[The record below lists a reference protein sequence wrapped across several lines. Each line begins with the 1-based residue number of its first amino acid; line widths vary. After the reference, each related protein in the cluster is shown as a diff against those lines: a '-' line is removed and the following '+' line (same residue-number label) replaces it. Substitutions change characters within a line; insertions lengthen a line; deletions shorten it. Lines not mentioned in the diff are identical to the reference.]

1 MPFIPVCDLLR
12 KKAGIELGRQVVALS
27 ICVFL
32 ICFHTECLLF
42 AQGNSEASLNL
53 EQWQKRLSPTA
64 DELTSTLDELQ
75 QHSEVI
81 KQVIPE
87 LSAILDRGS
96 ETEQKLAA
104 RCLRGA
110 GAVPDPTLNLL
121 VRLLDHPDNVFR
133 AEVAQTLRQLG
144 PQAVPKL
151 QAALD
156 SDSPRVRSSSLSIL
170 NHLVTVDVSILE
182 KLQQDPDERV
192 RISVARAWLKHGK
205 PGVRK
210 TGELTAD
217 PALPVALVAIEVL
230 QFNETD
236 PETAAAIIGK
246 CAHRKELYEASACAL
261 ETLGRYAAVAI
272 PDLIGAMH
280 KNEPPFDWRR
290 GFETIVHEALTHIG
304 PARTDEL
311 PRLIA
316 LLEIPDPRTQEL
328 VAELIGRLDREA
340 EIAAPELEKTCLL
353 NARESEKLRQ
363 TLLQTQDETQQ
374 QEINA
379 KIVSCEEAY
388 QKAFRAFWHVT
399 DDVPRTMKLMEQVVA
414 ITKSPFYSYLP
425 NIDHVT
431 SDDVRRFVGWLNSED
446 PHLKETA
453 QSLWS
458 RFPASALDSDL
469 LREATRTIPVRLWT
483 LEQLASREQDADLPI
498 QLAEWSHYHIL
509 GSSSAARDFAQLVK
523 AKQLGVPM
531 IVATLRAHIKD
542 KNVAKKANSLALLVA
557 LEENDA
563 ARTQLVVD
571 YVSEYP
577 ELREKA
583 LDIFRTQ
590 NVSGVEQIRFAT
602 DSLADSDSTVVY
614 SALSLLA
621 EAGPAASSSLDAI
634 RNIPESKNTVNLTLR
649 RLRRIAICSITNDKS
664 LYQENREIL
673 DKTKEDPDYVHNP
686 IEVLHILG
694 PRCEQFFPEIES
706 NLSLAPKNPKTRF
719 LFLAPAL
726 KALSL
731 IGNERARTILSSYEN
746 DRDWTVQRYVRWLK
760 SSNDSDVD
768 GQYFSEDF

>member
-1 MPFIPVCDLLR
+1 MQYGLMCLLLLCFSAPFLIAQENETGVASVEQWRENLSSSEEDLL
-12 KKAGIELGRQVVALS
+12 
-27 ICVFL
+27 
-32 ICFHTECLLF
+32 T
-42 AQGNSEASLNL
+42 
-53 EQWQKRLSPTA
+53 
-64 DELTSTLDELQ
+64 TLDELQ
-75 QHSEVI
+75 QHPEVI

-104 RCLRGA
+104 RCLRDA

-133 AEVAQTLRQLG
+133 SEVAQTLRELG
-144 PQAVPKL
+144 QQAVPKL

-170 NHLVTVDVSILE
+170 NHLVTVDVSTLE

-205 PGVRK
+205 AGVRK

-217 PALPVALVAIEVL
+217 PSLPVALVAIEVL

-236 PETAAAIIGK
+236 PETAAAFIGK

-280 KNEPPFDWRR
+280 KNEPSFDWER

-353 NARESEKLRQ
+353 NAREFEKLRQ
-363 TLLQTQDETQQ
+363 TLLQPQNEAQQ
-374 QEINA
+374 QELNA

-388 QKAFRAFWHVT
+388 QKSFRAFWYVT
-399 DDVPRTMKLMEQVVA
+399 NDVPRTMKLMEQVVA
-414 ITKSPFYSYLP
+414 ITKSPFRSYMP

-431 SDDVRRFVGWLNSED
+431 SDDVKRFVGWLNSED
-446 PHLKETA
+446 PNLKETA

-523 AKQLGVPM
+523 AKQLGVPK

-542 KNVAKKANSLALLVA
+542 KNIAKKANSLALLVA

-583 LDIFRTQ
+583 LDIFRSQ
-590 NVSGVEQIRFAT
+590 NVISVEQIRFAT
-602 DSLADSDSTVVY
+602 DSLADSDSTVVT
-614 SALSLLA
+614 SALWLLA

-634 RNIPESKNTVNLTLR
+634 RNIPESKNTVNITLR
-649 RLRRIAICSITNDKS
+649 ELRRIAICSITNDKS
-664 LYQENREIL
+664 LYQENQEIL
-673 DKTKEDPDYVHNP
+673 KETNEDPDYVHNP

-694 PRCEQFFPEIES
+694 PRCEQFLPEIES
-706 NLSLAPKNPKTRF
+706 NLTLAPKNPKTRF

-731 IGNERARTILSSYEN
+731 IDKDRARTILSSYEN
-746 DRDWTVQRYVRWLK
+746 DRNWTVQRYVRELK

-768 GQYFSEDF
+768 GPYFSEDF

>member
-1 MPFIPVCDLLR
+1 MRATILGLLCLFLCV
-12 KKAGIELGRQVVALS
+12 GILS
-27 ICVFL
+27 
-32 ICFHTECLLF
+32 
-42 AQGNSEASLNL
+42 AQDKS
-53 EQWQKRLSPTA
+53 KT
-64 DELTSTLDELQ
+64 DELTKHWQEKLSVNDEQLVTTLDELQ
-75 QHSEVI
+75 QHPEVI

-87 LSAILDRGS
+87 LSAILGRGS
-96 ETEQKLAA
+96 DTEQKLAA

-110 GAVPDPTLNLL
+110 ESLPDPTLNLL
-121 VRLLDHPDNVFR
+121 VRLLDHPDNLFR
-133 AEVAQTLRQLG
+133 SEVAQTLRQLG

-170 NHLVTVDVSILE
+170 NHLVTVDVSTLE

-205 PGVRK
+205 AGVRK

-236 PETAAAIIGK
+236 PETAAAFIGK
-246 CAHRKELYEASACAL
+246 SAHRKELYEASACAL

-290 GFETIVHEALTHIG
+290 GFATIVHEALTHIG

-311 PRLIA
+311 PRLIP
-316 LLEIPDPRTQEL
+316 LLKIPDPRTQEL
-328 VAELIGRLDREA
+328 VAELIGRLDRET

-363 TLLQTQDETQQ
+363 TLLQPQNEAEQ

-379 KIVSCEEAY
+379 KILSCEEAY

-498 QLAEWSHYHIL
+498 QLAEWSHYHIV

-523 AKQLGVPM
+523 AKQLGVPK

-542 KNVAKKANSLALLVA
+542 KNLAKKANSLALLVA

-590 NVSGVEQIRFAT
+590 NVIGVEQIRFAT

-634 RNIPESKNTVNLTLR
+634 RNIPESKNTVNITLR
-649 RLRRIAICSITNDKS
+649 ELRRIAICSITNDKS
-664 LYQENREIL
+664 LYQENQEIL
-673 DKTKEDPDYVHNP
+673 KETNEDPDYVHNP
-686 IEVLHILG
+686 IAVLHILG
-694 PRCEQFFPEIES
+694 PRCEQFLPEIES
-706 NLSLAPKNPKTRF
+706 NLTLAPKNPKTRF

-731 IGNERARTILSSYEN
+731 IGNERARTMLSSYEN

-768 GQYFSEDF
+768 GPYFSEDF